1 MSALARL
8 KDEVGYEQLLYD
20 DQIGKVS
27 VIGVGMRSHPG
38 VSAKFFSALADA
50 GVNIE
55 MISTSE
61 IRISVVV
68 DENLVDTAVTAA
80 HTAFDLDDGQTQ
92 AVVYGGT
99 GR

>member
-1 MSALARL
+1 MSALRQL
-8 KDEVGYEQLLYD
+8 QDQIGFESLLYD
-20 DQIGKVS
+20 DRIGKIS
-27 VIGVGMRSHPG
+27 LIGAGMRSHPG
-38 VSAKFFSALADA
+38 VTATFFGALAKA

-68 DENLVDTAVTAA
+68 DQKDVDEAVTAA
-80 HTAFDLDDGQTQ
+80 HKAFDLDADEVE

>member
-1 MSALARL
+1 
-8 KDEVGYEQLLYD
+8 
-20 DQIGKVS
+20 
-27 VIGVGMRSHPG
+27 
-38 VSAKFFSALADA
+38 
-50 GVNIE
+50 

-68 DENLVDTAVTAA
+68 DEMQVNDAVTATHA
-80 HTAFDLDDGQTQ
+80 AFELDADQVE

>member
-1 MSALARL
+1 
-8 KDEVGYEQLLYD
+8 
-20 DQIGKVS
+20 
-27 VIGVGMRSHPG
+27 
-38 VSAKFFSALADA
+38 
-50 GVNIE
+50 

-68 DENLVDTAVTAA
+68 RDSDLDKAVRAV
-80 HTAFDLDDGQTQ
+80 HTAFGLDADDTE

>member
-1 MSALARL
+1 
-8 KDEVGYEQLLYD
+8 
-20 DQIGKVS
+20 
-27 VIGVGMRSHPG
+27 
-38 VSAKFFSALADA
+38 
-50 GVNIE
+50 VNIE

-68 DENLVDTAVTAA
+68 DQDDLDRAVTAT
-80 HTAFDLDDGQTQ
+80 HKAFELDSDQVE